1 MSPHTNRMPGV
12 PSCASI
18 PAAPGSHCSLGFLFP
33 WRVDVKEFTGKPRLI
48 MKSQNEV
55 AERKCWHSDC
65 EGRARRGGAAGD
77 ISADTPGA
85 LPSPAR
91 TVGGQ

>member
-55 AERKCWHSDC
+55 AERRS
-65 EGRARRGGAAGD
+65 EERRVGKECR
-77 ISADTPGA
+77 SRW
-85 LPSPAR
+85 SPYH
-91 TVGGQ
+91 